1 MKKLLKKYSYL
12 GWILL
17 GAFILAFGMYNIHS
31 RTVITEGGIWG
42 IELLIDHWFGIS
54 PAFTAPFL
62 DGACYLMGVVFLGKV
77 GVGISE
83 EHLRKGRYE
92 VYDKYFLLLDDEE
105 DFVGRAIS
113 FPQTLCV
120 SVRFRGS
127 HNEAPEQYRR
137 LNEYIEDHDLE
148 INGFSR
154 EITMIDYGITSDT
167 EKFVTEIS
175 IPVASS

>member
-1 MKKLLKKYSYL
+1 MVLMEGPLKLESMFDMETPIRKLEQSQ
-12 GWILL
+12 
-17 GAFILAFGMYNIHS
+17 AQ
-31 RTVITEGGIWG
+31 
-42 IELLIDHWFGIS
+42 
-54 PAFTAPFL
+54 
-62 DGACYLMGVVFLGKV
+62 GVVFLGKV

-105 DFVGRAIS
+105 DFVGRVIS
-113 FPQTLCV
+113 FPQNLCV

-137 LNEYIEDHDLE
+137 LNEYIESHGLE